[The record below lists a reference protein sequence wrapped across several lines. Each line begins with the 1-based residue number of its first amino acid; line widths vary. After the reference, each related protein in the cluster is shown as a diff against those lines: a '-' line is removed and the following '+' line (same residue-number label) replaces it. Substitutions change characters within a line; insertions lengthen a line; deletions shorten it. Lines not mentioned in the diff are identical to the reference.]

1 MPSLIPTHA
10 SSHVVGGLSEYLATS
25 FSLAEN
31 TTAASLKD
39 FLTDP
44 EGGMFHGPYVRT
56 RLPYAPA
63 TDWEDALGWLPEG
76 FTPYR
81 HQAEAFRRLASS
93 EKGQPRR
100 PEPTLVVTG
109 TGSGKTE
116 SFLYPIIDHCL
127 RTIGTTGIKALIL
140 YPMNALANDQAARLA
155 ELLTT
160 DPKLRGIRAGLYT
173 GEASTTARQTVSDA
187 GLITDRDAMRD
198 APPDILLTNYKMLDQ
213 LLLRGEDRPLW
224 ERSATSLQYV
234 VLDEFHTYDGAQ
246 GTDVALLLR
255 RMGLT
260 IKALQPEGFLSD
272 ADSTRPLGR
281 ITPVATS
288 ATLGDNSGGG
298 TPSEM
303 LDFAHTIFGEPL
315 EPGAVVRETMLTIP
329 QWQEAMAKFTGITA
343 EPTGAP
349 DVALIQEINAAIEA
363 GAGAGAGAG
372 EAGAGAEDGAG
383 DGEADAHSD
392 TVHRVLC
399 DKLFGLPTAT
409 PSIDEAVAAAAN
421 NEWVLTVLRTTLR
434 PVALGDASAS
444 AALTGTGVGGAG
456 GTGGS
461 GNPGDTSDSARTLE
475 RIVFTDEQ
483 RRQLGEGAVTFL
495 AHTLSE
501 IAYLRAAFGALHGR
515 EGKKFPGVETHLWVR
530 EVSRIDR
537 AVELDVTGPEMFRW
551 SDNGTATG
559 NWLPACYCRNCGR
572 SGWMTAMQPGDE
584 FVETNV
590 KKIRYQGL
598 RKPSLQRP
606 LIDASSEARTGHTR
620 VADDDSILAWL
631 DLPNAALTTTQPD
644 EESEDLGGVVP
655 VLTYSPDT
663 ADEKA
668 RQDVCPSC
676 GESDAIR
683 YLGSSVAT
691 LLSVAVSN
699 LFGMD
704 ELDASEKK
712 SLVFTDSVQ
721 DAAHRAG
728 FMQSRARTFAFRGR
742 TNAVT
747 RAMAGGRTTLDK
759 LPALLIA
766 SANNDAVPDRARF
779 ELLPPWVTEN
789 KRFEPF
795 WDPAATTAQREEAER
810 KLARVLE
817 LDIALEFGDR
827 ADLTRS
833 LVSTGTLSVGVD
845 VDESELAELATEAA
859 SNLDVL
865 FLDKDPATGEAL
877 AGSGTPLA
885 WARGVLEYMRLSGG
899 IYADLLHTFI
909 QDDGNSY
916 MLHRREAAAKG
927 VPKFPIGG
935 APHFPRDGKQLKNKR
950 LSASTLPVGD
960 PRGWFA
966 RWTASHLSVPT
977 HQASHLVTA
986 LFRALANNNIL
997 DTLTSNSG
1005 ATMYFLRPQR
1015 ILIQQEDHPQILE
1028 CSVCHRRFGVDRRG
1042 REILAGTPCHSL
1054 GCEGH
1059 FEIVNNPDNYYRSLY
1074 GSRDSRTVIARE
1086 HTGLLDPA
1094 ERLEIEDQFKA
1105 PAESQAPN
1113 APNVLVATP
1122 TLEMGID
1129 IGDLS
1134 TVMLASLPDTVAS
1147 YVQRVGRAGRLTG
1160 NSLVIAVIRGR
1171 GKALARLERPLDTIN
1186 GVVQPPAAFLSARE
1200 ILHRQFLAYV
1210 VDTMDF
1216 AALGIPTHRAT
1227 SVFGTHP
1234 TSESTVIN
1242 ALVARLAEGVD
1253 ELLDAFI
1260 ASLSPFASDAV
1271 TDELRTWAN
1280 GHAAASIEKSKQD
1293 WHANRQLIKDRRAAV
1308 GTILDDLE
1316 KAAADGGGT
1325 FDEEME
1331 QQLRSTRAAWGF
1343 LTKQLRKEF
1352 EDEYWI
1358 AALERWGLLPN
1369 FTLLDESVEFHL
1381 SISRTDAD
1389 TGQIETS
1396 AREYSRGISSALFEL
1411 APDAT
1416 FYVQGIAAT
1425 VDSVE
1430 LGPEKSAVQTWR
1442 LCPTCSYSRVEG
1454 PESTPEPCPT
1464 CGEPRFADA
1473 AQVKKVVEMSKVYAS
1488 VDYSRSAIT
1497 DARDDRSSVRFEQAL
1512 SMVVPDNGYGES
1524 WFLTGT
1530 GFGIRYVPS
1539 VEMRWL
1545 NLGRAVGGV
1554 RETLCGED
1562 VEAPLF
1568 RVCREC
1574 GYKDS
1579 EAGANRWQDHK
1590 PWCSLRN
1597 ADEEDAIEFALGRRL
1612 TTQGVLM
1619 HLPASISAADD
1630 NATTSLI
1637 AAVRMGFKLAL
1648 GGNPD
1653 HLDVARVYASTH
1665 GKVSPMLL
1673 LHDTI
1678 PGGTGYL
1685 AQFTSSKDIR
1695 RLLVKA
1701 YTKLA
1706 ECSCQHDQR
1715 LACPECLL
1723 PFTAGSDV
1731 DKTSRESAMSAIA
1744 KILLDD
1750 LHPEVDADPLTA
1762 EDVWD
1767 KRLTSTAP
1775 ELSDRTQLEVMFL
1788 EQLRADLKK
1797 MDATVTE
1804 QTMGNYARWTISFPG
1819 SPHQWFMQ
1827 EQKDFGFTRPDFYFE
1842 TDNASVNKL
1851 AVYLDG
1857 YQFHASQ
1864 YNNSVASDMAKRKR
1878 LTEEGIEPWSMTM
1891 QDLQARKDTARGA
1904 GSGRAPRWFDHANRQ
1919 RINTLFTIQ
1928 DTDHE
1933 LLLRDPMTQLL
1944 EMLRRPT
1951 APWRQLGGIA
1961 ALHTMASMA
1970 QQGPR
1975 FMGPSIDL
1983 RNVNNHLEMD
1993 FLVSSGGSNREIWNE
2008 FLQLSNL
2015 VLLDPT
2021 RATVDVR
2028 STGAAEGAAK
2038 GAAEG
2043 TVKDAA
2049 EGAAKDAV
2057 EVPERDTGG
2066 DRGGVE
2072 HKTHPNLADMWD
2084 DALTEFD
2091 DEEDVTAAIR
2101 VLAEAGVRPPDDVG
2115 AEVNGVATIVTW
2127 RAAGE
2132 GVDAGS
2138 GAGERVALV
2147 FDGDGDQLSE
2157 PWVAVEVSEVG
2168 GEDGDQEGD
2177 RVPEVLRRLSTGE

>member
-288 ATLGDNSGGG
+288 ATLGDNNGGG

-329 QWQEAMAKFTGITA
+329 QWREAMAEFTGITA

-349 DVALIQEINAAIEA
+349 DVALIQEINAAIVAEA
-363 GAGAGAGAG
+363 GTGAGAG

-399 DKLFGLPTAT
+399 DKLFGLPTAM

-421 NEWVLTVLRTTLR
+421 NEWILTVLRTTLR

-456 GTGGS
+456 GTGGW
-461 GNPGDTSDSARTLE
+461 GDPGDTSDPARTLE

-789 KRFEPF
+789 NRFEPF
-795 WDPAATTAQREEAER
+795 WDPAATTAQREDAER
-810 KLARVLE
+810 KLARLGERVE
-817 LDIALEFGDR
+817 QIHARMAAHDQGDYECPGVRRPRRPNPLPGLHRHAFRGCGRGRVR
-827 ADLTRS
+827 ARRAGHRGRQQPGRS
-833 LVSTGTLSVGVD
+833 VPRQGPGHRRGPRRFRHSPGLGPRRAGIHAPVRRHLRRP
-845 VDESELAELATEAA
+845 AEHLH
-859 SNLDVL
+859 
-865 FLDKDPATGEAL
+865 PG
-877 AGSGTPLA
+877 
-885 WARGVLEYMRLSGG
+885 RRQ
-899 IYADLLHTFI
+899 LLHAPPPRSRS
-909 QDDGNSY
+909 QGCAEVP
-916 MLHRREAAAKG
+916 HRRRPALPPRRQAAQEQEVVRLHPA
-927 VPKFPIGG
+927 GG
-935 APHFPRDGKQLKNKR
+935 
-950 LSASTLPVGD
+950 
-960 PRGWFA
+960 
-966 RWTASHLSVPT
+966 
-977 HQASHLVTA
+977 
-986 LFRALANNNIL
+986 
-997 DTLTSNSG
+997 
-1005 ATMYFLRPQR
+1005 RP
-1015 ILIQQEDHPQILE
+1015 
-1028 CSVCHRRFGVDRRG
+1028 
-1042 REILAGTPCHSL
+1042 
-1054 GCEGH
+1054 
-1059 FEIVNNPDNYYRSLY
+1059 
-1074 GSRDSRTVIARE
+1074 
-1086 HTGLLDPA
+1086 
-1094 ERLEIEDQFKA
+1094 
-1105 PAESQAPN
+1105 
-1113 APNVLVATP
+1113 
-1122 TLEMGID
+1122 
-1129 IGDLS
+1129 
-1134 TVMLASLPDTVAS
+1134 
-1147 YVQRVGRAGRLTG
+1147 
-1160 NSLVIAVIRGR
+1160 
-1171 GKALARLERPLDTIN
+1171 ARLVRPLDRL
-1186 GVVQPPAAFLSARE
+1186 PPVRA
-1200 ILHRQFLAYV
+1200 HPPGLAPGDRTV
-1210 VDTMDF
+1210 PRLGQQQHPRHVD
-1216 AALGIPTHRAT
+1216 
-1227 SVFGTHP
+1227 
-1234 TSESTVIN
+1234 
-1242 ALVARLAEGVD
+1242 
-1253 ELLDAFI
+1253 
-1260 ASLSPFASDAV
+1260 
-1271 TDELRTWAN
+1271 
-1280 GHAAASIEKSKQD
+1280 
-1293 WHANRQLIKDRRAAV
+1293 
-1308 GTILDDLE
+1308 
-1316 KAAADGGGT
+1316 
-1325 FDEEME
+1325 
-1331 QQLRSTRAAWGF
+1331 QQLRGHDV
-1343 LTKQLRKEF
+1343 L
-1352 EDEYWI
+1352 
-1358 AALERWGLLPN
+1358 
-1369 FTLLDESVEFHL
+1369 
-1381 SISRTDAD
+1381 
-1389 TGQIETS
+1389 
-1396 AREYSRGISSALFEL
+1396 L
-1411 APDAT
+1411 AP
-1416 FYVQGIAAT
+1416 AAHPHPAGGPPA
-1425 VDSVE
+1425 DS
-1430 LGPEKSAVQTWR
+1430 G
-1442 LCPTCSYSRVEG
+1442 
-1454 PESTPEPCPT
+1454 
-1464 CGEPRFADA
+1464 
-1473 AQVKKVVEMSKVYAS
+1473 M
-1488 VDYSRSAIT
+1488 
-1497 DARDDRSSVRFEQAL
+1497 
-1512 SMVVPDNGYGES
+1512 
-1524 WFLTGT
+1524 
-1530 GFGIRYVPS
+1530 
-1539 VEMRWL
+1539 
-1545 NLGRAVGGV
+1545 
-1554 RETLCGED
+1554 
-1562 VEAPLF
+1562 
-1568 RVCREC
+1568 
-1574 GYKDS
+1574 
-1579 EAGANRWQDHK
+1579 
-1590 PWCSLRN
+1590 
-1597 ADEEDAIEFALGRRL
+1597 
-1612 TTQGVLM
+1612 
-1619 HLPASISAADD
+1619 
-1630 NATTSLI
+1630 
-1637 AAVRMGFKLAL
+1637 
-1648 GGNPD
+1648 
-1653 HLDVARVYASTH
+1653 
-1665 GKVSPMLL
+1665 
-1673 LHDTI
+1673 
-1678 PGGTGYL
+1678 
-1685 AQFTSSKDIR
+1685 
-1695 RLLVKA
+1695 
-1701 YTKLA
+1701 
-1706 ECSCQHDQR
+1706 
-1715 LACPECLL
+1715 
-1723 PFTAGSDV
+1723 
-1731 DKTSRESAMSAIA
+1731 
-1744 KILLDD
+1744 
-1750 LHPEVDADPLTA
+1750 
-1762 EDVWD
+1762 
-1767 KRLTSTAP
+1767 
-1775 ELSDRTQLEVMFL
+1775 
-1788 EQLRADLKK
+1788 
-1797 MDATVTE
+1797 
-1804 QTMGNYARWTISFPG
+1804 
-1819 SPHQWFMQ
+1819 
-1827 EQKDFGFTRPDFYFE
+1827 
-1842 TDNASVNKL
+1842 
-1851 AVYLDG
+1851 
-1857 YQFHASQ
+1857 
-1864 YNNSVASDMAKRKR
+1864 
-1878 LTEEGIEPWSMTM
+1878 
-1891 QDLQARKDTARGA
+1891 
-1904 GSGRAPRWFDHANRQ
+1904 
-1919 RINTLFTIQ
+1919 
-1928 DTDHE
+1928 
-1933 LLLRDPMTQLL
+1933 
-1944 EMLRRPT
+1944 
-1951 APWRQLGGIA
+1951 
-1961 ALHTMASMA
+1961 
-1970 QQGPR
+1970 
-1975 FMGPSIDL
+1975 
-1983 RNVNNHLEMD
+1983 
-1993 FLVSSGGSNREIWNE
+1993 
-2008 FLQLSNL
+2008 
-2015 VLLDPT
+2015 
-2021 RATVDVR
+2021 
-2028 STGAAEGAAK
+2028 
-2038 GAAEG
+2038 
-2043 TVKDAA
+2043 
-2049 EGAAKDAV
+2049 
-2057 EVPERDTGG
+2057 
-2066 DRGGVE
+2066 
-2072 HKTHPNLADMWD
+2072 
-2084 DALTEFD
+2084 
-2091 DEEDVTAAIR
+2091 
-2101 VLAEAGVRPPDDVG
+2101 
-2115 AEVNGVATIVTW
+2115 
-2127 RAAGE
+2127 
-2132 GVDAGS
+2132 
-2138 GAGERVALV
+2138 
-2147 FDGDGDQLSE
+2147 
-2157 PWVAVEVSEVG
+2157 
-2168 GEDGDQEGD
+2168 
-2177 RVPEVLRRLSTGE
+2177 